1 MSGKLARV
9 KASETIRARERKSVY
24 DYGGCHIC
32 GERME
37 ERRITQEFWIKGKLI
52 VIEGVPAGVC
62 PRCGE
67 KVVKADVGRWIAALI
82 ADSKRLRKVRMISVP
97 VIRFAKEIA

>member
-1 MSGKLARV
+1 M
-9 KASETIRARERKSVY
+9 Y
-24 DYGGCHIC
+24 DYGRCHIC

-37 ERRITQEFWIKGKLI
+37 ERRIKQEFWIKGKLI
-52 VIEGVPAGVC
+52 LIEDVPAGVC

-67 KVVKADVGRWIAALI
+67 KVAKADVGRAIAARL
-82 ADSKRLRKVRMISVP
+82 AESKRLRKVRRISVP

>member
-1 MSGKLARV
+1 MKG
-9 KASETIRARERKSVY
+9 EKSRY

-37 ERRITQEFWIKGKLI
+37 EKRSTQEFWIKGKLI
-52 VIEGVPAGVC
+52 VVEDVPAGVC
-62 PRCGE
+62 PKCGE
-67 KVVKADVGRWIAALI
+67 KVVKANVGRSVAALI
-82 ADSKRLRKVRMISVP
+82 EDSKRLRKARTMSVP